1 MSTVPNVFSDDEV
14 IALMQLPA
22 TLDARARLG
31 TQGTVSFTVPLTDP
45 VRASLQTHLGLDL
58 AAVSQLPMRWIQG
71 DTPAHVDT
79 GSSTFDHTYLVYLN
93 DSPGQFILDQDAYP
107 IEANTAFIFSE
118 GVHHRTQNTGDLP
131 RLLVGPMNEM
141 ADPVGGIPIT
151 YYNNYADALAQN
163 GNTIAISNSS
173 YVLGTVSSGSIGA
186 YTSWLVASTSPPS
199 APPVGPFSNGF
210 DLSVY
215 GGSSYFVY
223 PSAPCFKEGTRV
235 LALVD
240 GKETYVPIETLKKG
254 DLVTT
259 SHHGHKKVEVIG
271 SGVLHNP
278 GTLPGTSEG
287 RSQHRLYRCSPA
299 RYGDLKTDL
308 YVTGGHAILVD
319 SLTAVQRAQTIKELG
334 RVFATDGKA
343 RLLACIDERAE
354 PAGPAG
360 PVPIW
365 HLALEHEN
373 PKMNYGIYVNG
384 GLLVETCCIDTLK
397 HRSNMTTE
405 A

>member
-58 AAVSQLPMRWIQG
+58 STVSHVPMRWIQG
-71 DTPAHVDT
+71 DTPVHVDT
-79 GSSTFDHTYLVYLN
+79 GSSAFDHTYLVYLN
-93 DSPGQFILDQDAYP
+93 DSPGQFILDQDSYP
-107 IEANTAFIFSE
+107 IEANTAFIFRE
-118 GVHHRTQNTGDLP
+118 GITHRTQGTEDVP
-131 RLLVGPMNEM
+131 RLLVGPMNEF
-141 ADPVGGIPIT
+141 ANPVGVSQI
-151 YYNNYADALAQN
+151 YYYTNYAYALAQGGAFIAATN
-163 GNTIAISNSS
+163 GGF
-173 YVLGTVSSGSIGA
+173 VLGSNLTGSIA
-186 YTSWLVASTSPPS
+186 PYTSWSVASTTVPGGVPIGVF
-199 APPVGPFSNGF
+199 PNGF
-210 DLSVY
+210 DLSIY
-215 GGSSYFVY
+215 GTLGTYFVY
-223 PSAPCFKEGTRV
+223 PATPCFKEGTRV

-259 SHHGHKKVEVIG
+259 SHHGHKKVEAIG
-271 SGVLHNP
+271 SGILHN
-278 GTLPGTSEG
+278 PGTSEG

-319 SLTAVQRAQTIKELG
+319 SLTETQRTRTIQHLG
-334 RVFATDGKA
+334 RVFVTDGKA

-397 HRSNMTTE
+397 HRSTMTTE

>member
-1 MSTVPNVFSDDEV
+1 
-14 IALMQLPA
+14 
-22 TLDARARLG
+22 
-31 TQGTVSFTVPLTDP
+31 VSFTVPLTDP

-141 ADPVGGIPIT
+141 ANPVGTTLIF
-151 YYNNYADALAQN
+151 YYNSYADAITLGGSYIAYS
-163 GNTIAISNSS
+163 NTS
-173 YVLGTVSSGSIGA
+173 YVLGSSITGGSIGS
-186 YTSWLVASTSPPS
+186 YTSWSVAATVPS
-199 APPVGPFSNGF
+199 SVPPVGSFSNGF
-210 DLSVY
+210 DLGTAY
-215 GGSSYFVY
+215 GTGGAYYVY

-235 LALVD
+235 LALVE

-259 SHHGHKKVEVIG
+259 SHHGHKKVAVIG
-271 SGVLHNP
+271 SGILQNP
-278 GTLPGTSEG
+278 GSLEG
-287 RSQHRLYRCSPA
+287 SLESRSQHRLYRCSPA

-319 SLTAVQRAQTIKELG
+319 SLTAAQRAQTIKELG

>member
-1 MSTVPNVFSDDEV
+1 MSIIPHVFSDEEV
-14 IALMQLPA
+14 AYVTQLPA
-22 TLDARARLG
+22 VADARARLG

-45 VRASLQTHLGLDL
+45 VRASLQTRLGLDL
-58 AAVSQLPMRWIQG
+58 STVSHVPMRWIQG
-71 DTPAHVDT
+71 DTPVHVDT
-79 GSSTFDHTYLVYLN
+79 GSSAFDHTYLVYLN
-93 DSPGQFILDQDAYP
+93 DSPGQFILDQDSYP
-107 IEANTAFIFSE
+107 IEANTAVIFSE
-118 GVHHRTQNTGDLP
+118 GISHRTQGTEHIP

-151 YYNNYADALAQN
+151 YYNNYADAAAQN
-163 GNTIAISNSS
+163 INYIAGSNAS
-173 YVLGTVSSGSIGA
+173 YVLGTVSSGSIGS
-186 YTSWLVASTSPPS
+186 YTAWLVASIIPPS
-199 APPVGPFSNGF
+199 VPPVGPFSNGF
-210 DLSVY
+210 DLSVF
-215 GGSSYFVY
+215 GGASYFVY

-259 SHHGHKKVEVIG
+259 SHHGHKKVEAIG
-271 SGVLHNP
+271 SGILHNP
-278 GTLPGTSEG
+278 GTSGE

-319 SLTAVQRAQTIKELG
+319 SLTEVQRARTIEELG
-334 RVFATDGKA
+334 RVFVTDGKA
-343 RLLACIDERAE
+343 RLLACVDERAE

-373 PKMNYGIYVNG
+373 PTRNYGIYVNG
-384 GLLVETCCIDTLK
+384 GLLVETCSINTLK
-397 HRSNMTTE
+397 NRSNLTE
-405 A
+405 KA